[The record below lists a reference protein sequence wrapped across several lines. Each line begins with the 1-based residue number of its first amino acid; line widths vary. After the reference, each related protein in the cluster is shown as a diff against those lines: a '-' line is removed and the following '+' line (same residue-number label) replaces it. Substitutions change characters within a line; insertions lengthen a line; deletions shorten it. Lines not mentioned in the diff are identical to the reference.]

1 MGDIQS
7 LKEIL
12 LDAARYRWVRQH
24 PYMFSAFVAHDDL
37 PFGERC
43 DDYIDEQLEANNE

>member
-12 LDAARYRWVRQH
+12 LDAARYRWIRKNLDEIDRWEIYGTE
-24 PYMFSAFVAHDDL
+24 PDEWDAM
-37 PFGERC
+37 
-43 DDYIDEQLEANNE
+43 IDEELEAENE